1 MTLICI
7 KIVNTK
13 GNIITIEIDDN
24 KTIGELKSEY
34 ATRINASISNLQ
46 IKFDGLVLTNDNS
59 KISDQL
65 IENNDQLI
73 SNDRSLG
80 GNEVNAIK

>member
-34 ATRINASISNLQ
+34 ATRINASISSLQ
-46 IKFDGLVLTNDNS
+46 
-59 KISDQL
+59 
-65 IENNDQLI
+65 
-73 SNDRSLG
+73 
-80 GNEVNAIK
+80 